1 MPPFLP
7 FLITGLSLAAIGW
20 GGLYV
25 LITRTLPTLGPRWLF
40 YFLLTLAVSGLVLPV
55 YHFLHRRFP
64 GEPPADAGVI
74 VREAALTAIYVD
86 LIAWLQLGKVL
97 TPPMA
102 VIIAG
107 GMLLVELLM
116 RIRERSRFK
125 PRDEHPDA

>member
-7 FLITGLSLAAIGW
+7 FLITGLSLAAVGW

-25 LITRTLPTLGPRWLF
+25 LITRALPTLGPRWLF
-40 YFLLTLAVSGLVLPV
+40 YFLLTLGVSGLALPIL
-55 YHFLHRRFP
+55 HFLHRRFP
-64 GEPPADAGVI
+64 GQPSADAGVI
-74 VREAALTAIYVD
+74 VREAALAAIYFD

-102 VIIAG
+102 VFIAG
-107 GMLLVELLM
+107 GILLVELLL

-125 PRDEHPDA
+125 PHDGHPDA